1 MLLVAWFLPFC
12 DPILVIETLFVLGPC
27 LIQFVQQQISNI
39 TRTSHKWMPI
49 SMMIL
54 LLHKKRETQTDR
66 QRCGARVPWH
76 QEELVWSKSRVEAC
90 PNPGNLILR
99 SAGVGLLPHCPR
111 PACLRYI
118 VLAPFFDPPEEVTE
132 SVARLN
138 FLSPYKVTSSKHLES
153 GISPYV
159 NDASPAHWP

>member
-1 MLLVAWFLPFC
+1 MHVG
-12 DPILVIETLFVLGPC
+12 D
-27 LIQFVQQQISNI
+27 
-39 TRTSHKWMPI
+39 
-49 SMMIL
+49 
-54 LLHKKRETQTDR
+54 REMGSPKEQ
-66 QRCGARVPWH
+66 A
-76 QEELVWSKSRVEAC
+76 WSKSRVEAC

-138 FLSPYKVTSSKHLES
+138 FLSPFKVM
-153 GISPYV
+153 PY
-159 NDASPAHWP
+159 SI